1 MVNVANRQFDN
12 LSRLRPWNIGHLDDL
27 CRNVARRGSRS
38 NLRLD
43 LGLKLLCEVK
53 AIAEQHEQYD
63 AYVIV
68 PILADTQ
75 GFGDLMQLLDLTV
88 DFGRA
93 DPHAARIQG
102 RIRSS
107 MDDNSAVLA
116 NIKCGLGD
124 LVNSRAFI
132 TV

>member
-1 MVNVANRQFDN
+1 M
-12 LSRLRPWNIGHLDDL
+12 DDL
-27 CRNVARRGSRS
+27 CRNVTRRGSHS
-38 NLRLD
+38 NLRFD

-53 AIAEQHEQYD
+53 AIAEQYEQYD

-75 GFGDLMQLLDLTV
+75 GFSNLMQLLDLTV

-102 RIRSS
+102 RIRS
-107 MDDNSAVLA
+107 
-116 NIKCGLGD
+116 
-124 LVNSRAFI
+124 
-132 TV
+132 